1 METSTHGGSSE
12 NAADI
17 VHFED
22 PKLEELILNTEQFGY
37 KIDANED
44 GVLTKEEMSH
54 LHGLNASGMGITSL
68 EGIQYAGHEAGNSI
82 FDFSDNAITD
92 LTPIA
97 ELYAAHPDA
106 FFQTIDLRNNQ
117 ISDFSALFGMSM
129 NRLNGLAIAG
139 NPAPADHYF
148 TLWGTPDEIFL
159 GTKGSGYSGC
169 HLAILYH
176 FGGDG
181 NIDET
186 HGIDYIPADDDMLY
200 MGIAGD
206 YVGVYA
212 KEKSGDTILYA
223 EHEGVRKEVTVHIGS
238 ADLSADDVI
247 AQDMVLEAEPGTVEN
262 LMNLIGPD
270 EALWTVQGYEWTSSD
285 PAVAEVY
292 EGPNS
297 FWIPDWRVGINGY
310 GTTTITGTPGQYVE
324 QDRVIELTITVQEPT
339 TIPEEEIVHFADET
353 LQRLVA
359 AEVDENQ
366 DGIVTKEEMQ
376 DLYVLDASDMGIT
389 SLEGMQF
396 AKPSADAS
404 FDFSGNEI
412 SDFSPIQD
420 LMTSGLVFIDL
431 SDNQITDFSSLYG
444 EGGRLRRVSLE
455 GNPAED
461 EAYLK
466 LFSFPQSVYLK
477 ATEDPSA
484 YEEHTFAELAYTYQ
498 GADIAQTL
506 GLTFESEEEDIAYVQ
521 KNGISWIVRSGA
533 QCGETTV
540 YAVHGETKLPIR
552 VVVGRADAQPGD
564 IVAEDVVI
572 KADLGTRQELM
583 DFLKPADALWSV
595 SDYTWHSSDDAIV
608 SVEQDDAGVWY
619 VVYHGYGTVEITG
632 TPKTR
637 TEAETIN
644 FTLTVERAEEGE
656 SGPNDP
662 QDPDTEE
669 PERGDSPD
677 TAAAA
682 DAGSLMCMLAGGM
695 GAAVLQRRKHSR

>member
-1 METSTHGGSSE
+1 MVFSE
-12 NAADI
+12 RFLFMFQAVQTA
-17 VHFED
+17 
-22 PKLEELILNTEQFGY
+22 EQLL
-37 KIDANED
+37 D
-44 GVLTKEEMSH
+44 
-54 LHGLNASGMGITSL
+54 
-68 EGIQYAGHEAGNSI
+68 
-82 FDFSDNAITD
+82 
-92 LTPIA
+92 
-97 ELYAAHPDA
+97 
-106 FFQTIDLRNNQ
+106 
-117 ISDFSALFGMSM
+117 
-129 NRLNGLAIAG
+129 
-139 NPAPADHYF
+139 
-148 TLWGTPDEIFL
+148 
-159 GTKGSGYSGC
+159 
-169 HLAILYH
+169 
-176 FGGDG
+176 
-181 NIDET
+181 
-186 HGIDYIPADDDMLY
+186 
-200 MGIAGD
+200 
-206 YVGVYA
+206 VGVYA
-212 KEKSGDTILYA
+212 MEKTGDTILYA

-339 TIPEEEIVHFADET
+339 TIPDEGIVHFADET

-366 DGIVTKEEMQ
+366 DGIVTKEEIQ

-396 AKPSADAS
+396 AKLSADAS

-444 EGGRLRRVSLE
+444 EGGRLWRVSLE

-521 KNGISWIVRSGA
+521 KNGISWVVRSGA

-564 IVAEDVVI
+564 IVAEDAVI
-572 KADLGTRQELM
+572 KADLGTRQKLM

-637 TEAETIN
+637 IEAETIS

>member
-1 METSTHGGSSE
+1 
-12 NAADI
+12 
-17 VHFED
+17 
-22 PKLEELILNTEQFGY
+22 
-37 KIDANED
+37 
-44 GVLTKEEMSH
+44 
-54 LHGLNASGMGITSL
+54 
-68 EGIQYAGHEAGNSI
+68 
-82 FDFSDNAITD
+82 
-92 LTPIA
+92 
-97 ELYAAHPDA
+97 
-106 FFQTIDLRNNQ
+106 
-117 ISDFSALFGMSM
+117 
-129 NRLNGLAIAG
+129 
-139 NPAPADHYF
+139 
-148 TLWGTPDEIFL
+148 
-159 GTKGSGYSGC
+159 
-169 HLAILYH
+169 
-176 FGGDG
+176 
-181 NIDET
+181 
-186 HGIDYIPADDDMLY
+186 MLY

-212 KEKSGDTILYA
+212 MEKTGDTILYA

-262 LMNLIGPD
+262 LMNLIKPD

-339 TIPEEEIVHFADET
+339 TIPDEEIVHFADET

-420 LMTSGLVFIDL
+420 LMISGLVFIDL
-431 SDNQITDFSSLYG
+431 SDNRITDFSSLYG
-444 EGGRLRRVSLE
+444 EGGRLWRVSLE

-498 GADIAQTL
+498 GADIAQML
-506 GLTFESEEEDIAYVQ
+506 GLTFESEEEDIAMCRRTASAGSSVQ
-521 KNGISWIVRSGA
+521 ARSAERRRSMPYTARPSCRSVSLSAAQMLSRAISW
-533 QCGETTV
+533 Q
-540 YAVHGETKLPIR
+540 K
-552 VVVGRADAQPGD
+552 
-564 IVAEDVVI
+564 
-572 KADLGTRQELM
+572 M
-583 DFLKPADALWSV
+583 W
-595 SDYTWHSSDDAIV
+595 
-608 SVEQDDAGVWY
+608 
-619 VVYHGYGTVEITG
+619 
-632 TPKTR
+632 
-637 TEAETIN
+637 
-644 FTLTVERAEEGE
+644 
-656 SGPNDP
+656 
-662 QDPDTEE
+662 
-669 PERGDSPD
+669 
-677 TAAAA
+677 
-682 DAGSLMCMLAGGM
+682 
-695 GAAVLQRRKHSR
+695 